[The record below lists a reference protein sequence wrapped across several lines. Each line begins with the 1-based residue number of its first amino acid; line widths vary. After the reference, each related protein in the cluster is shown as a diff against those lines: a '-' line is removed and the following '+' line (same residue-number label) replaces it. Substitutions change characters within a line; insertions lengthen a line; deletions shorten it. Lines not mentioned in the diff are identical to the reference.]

1 MGKSK
6 KVLNIIRG
14 LAGLTWGANFDA
26 TLIHSRI
33 DYRCMVYWSVAK
45 TWILSKLNH

>member
-26 TLIHSRI
+26 KNRL
-33 DYRCMVYWSVAK
+33 
-45 TWILSKLNH
+45 

>member
-33 DYRCMVYWSVAK
+33 RY
-45 TWILSKLNH
+45 